1 MRKQKHETS
10 LGHDLV
16 ILAFIMFLSYA
27 GWWIYDQSRIIDK
40 ERENL
45 FNKQQEANTAWI
57 EVAKAQ
63 ERKAQLEEDAKKVEA
78 RIEAINKKLLETKE
92 SYKRIDR
99 IQKDLD
105 RIVGKWYYNGY
116 VYWALGNPKS
126 L

>member
-1 MRKQKHETS
+1 MKKRRHETS

-27 GWWIYDQSRIIDK
+27 GWWIYDQSRIIDI
-40 ERENL
+40 EREKL
-45 FNKQQEANTAWI
+45 FQKQQETNIAWS

-63 ERKAQLEEDAKKVEA
+63 ERKAHLEEDAKKVEA
-78 RIEAINKKLLETKE
+78 RIEAINKKLQETKE

-105 RIVGKWYYNGY
+105 RIVGK
-116 VYWALGNPKS
+116 
-126 L
+126 

>member
-63 ERKAQLEEDAKKVEA
+63 ERKAQLEEDAKKVVA

-92 SYKRIDR
+92 SYKRIER

-105 RIVGKWYYNGY
+105 RIVGK
-116 VYWALGNPKS
+116 
-126 L
+126 

>member
-1 MRKQKHETS
+1 MKKKHDTS

-27 GWWIYDQSRIIDK
+27 GWWIYDQSRIIDAEQK
-40 ERENL
+40 KL
-45 FNKQQEANTAWI
+45 IAKQEEANAAWT

-105 RIVGKWYYNGY
+105 RIIGK
-116 VYWALGNPKS
+116 
-126 L
+126 

>member
-1 MRKQKHETS
+1 MRNQNHETS

-45 FNKQQEANTAWI
+45 FNKQQEANTAWM

-105 RIVGKWYYNGY
+105 RIIGE
-116 VYWALGNPKS
+116 
-126 L
+126 

>member
-1 MRKQKHETS
+1 MRKKKHDTS

-16 ILAFIMFLSYA
+16 ILAFVMFLGYA
-27 GWWIYDQSRIIDK
+27 GWWIFDQSRIIDVEK
-40 ERENL
+40 QKVADKQRE
-45 FNKQQEANTAWI
+45 AAIAWA

-63 ERKAQLEEDAKKVEA
+63 ERKVQLEEDAKKVEA

-105 RIVGKWYYNGY
+105 RIIGE
-116 VYWALGNPKS
+116 
-126 L
+126 

>member
-1 MRKQKHETS
+1 MRKPKHDTS

-27 GWWIYDQSRIIDK
+27 GWWIYDQSRIIDR

-45 FNKQQEANTAWI
+45 FNKQQEANTAWA
-57 EVAKAQ
+57 EVVKAQ

-105 RIVGKWYYNGY
+105 RIVGK
-116 VYWALGNPKS
+116 
-126 L
+126 

>member
-1 MRKQKHETS
+1 MKKRKQDTS

-27 GWWIYDQSRIIDK
+27 GWWIYDQSRIIDI

-45 FNKQQEANTAWI
+45 FNKQQEANAAWI
-57 EVAKAQ
+57 EVSKAQ
-63 ERKAQLEEDAKKVEA
+63 ERKAKLEEDAKKVEA

-105 RIVGKWYYNGY
+105 RIVGK
-116 VYWALGNPKS
+116 
-126 L
+126 

>member
-1 MRKQKHETS
+1 MRKKRQDTS

-16 ILAFIMFLSYA
+16 ILAFVMFLGYA
-27 GWWIYDQSRIIDK
+27 GWWIFDQSRIIDIEK
-40 ERENL
+40 EKVAE
-45 FNKQQEANTAWI
+45 KQKEAAIAWN
-57 EVAKAQ
+57 EVTKAL

-105 RIVGKWYYNGY
+105 RIIGE
-116 VYWALGNPKS
+116 
-126 L
+126 

>member
-1 MRKQKHETS
+1 MRKQKHDTS

-45 FNKQQEANTAWI
+45 FNKQQEANTAWA
-57 EVAKAQ
+57 EVVKAQ
-63 ERKAQLEEDAKKVEA
+63 ECKAQLEEDAKKVEA
-78 RIEAINKKLLETKE
+78 RIEAINKKLSETKE

-105 RIVGKWYYNGY
+105 RIVGK
-116 VYWALGNPKS
+116 
-126 L
+126 